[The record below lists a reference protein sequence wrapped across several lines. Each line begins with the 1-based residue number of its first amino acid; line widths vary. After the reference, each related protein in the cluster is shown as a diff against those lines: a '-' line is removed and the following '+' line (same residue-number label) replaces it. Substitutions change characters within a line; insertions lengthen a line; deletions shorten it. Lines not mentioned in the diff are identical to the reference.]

1 MEVLPHSGERGTKKK
16 PYYSQ
21 QRNKRNV
28 RKSEGDTTAKPERN
42 DNRKE
47 RLCKFWASGNCV
59 KGDRCPFLHSWS
71 NGDRVSTITTL
82 KGHNKRSPSRSFIVS
97 PAMPHRLVSSIANR
111 ELTYSINV
119 SCELSLSKYN
129 Y

>member
-21 QRNKRNV
+21 RRNKRNV
-28 RKSEGDTTAKPERN
+28 RKREGDTTAKLERN

-59 KGDRCPFLHSWS
+59 KGDRCPFCIL
-71 NGDRVSTITTL
+71 GLMV
-82 KGHNKRSPSRSFIVS
+82 IVS
-97 PAMPHRLVSSIANR
+97 PPSPLSRAITR

-119 SCELSLSKYN
+119 SCELSLKKYN

>member
-21 QRNKRNV
+21 RRNKRNV
-28 RKSEGDTTAKPERN
+28 RKREGDTTAKPERN

-71 NGDRVSTITTL
+71 HGDRVSTITTL
-82 KGHNKRSPSRSFIVS
+82 KIATTGYSPVFKKNLR
-97 PAMPHRLVSSIANR
+97 
-111 ELTYSINV
+111 
-119 SCELSLSKYN
+119 
-129 Y
+129 